1 MELHQ
6 LLLLR
11 ELADR
16 GSITAVAEA
25 TGRTPSAVSQQ
36 LRALQRAVGRPL
48 LERQGRGVA
57 LTGAGRALAAA
68 SVGLA
73 TAVAEVDAAWQ
84 GWLGEPAG
92 RVVLSVFPS
101 VAELLLPGL
110 LGRLRVHPRLDLEL
124 IDNDVPQPD
133 FPALAARADLV
144 LAHRGEVVDAR
155 RRGSLFVQPLF
166 TEPVDVAVPAA
177 HPLADRGRVMAA
189 EVVDADWLGVP
200 AGYPLDRL
208 LEALALV
215 AGRPA
220 RVRWRSTDFG
230 TLAALV
236 GSGAGLCLLPRYCT
250 DPARH
255 GLVLLEVADVT
266 LVRRVEVLAR
276 PESAARG
283 ASAAVL
289 AALVAETARFPGA
302 ERAQSGGS
310 PTEHGG

>member
-1 MELHQ
+1 
-6 LLLLR
+6 
-11 ELADR
+11 
-16 GSITAVAEA
+16 
-25 TGRTPSAVSQQ
+25 
-36 LRALQRAVGRPL
+36 
-48 LERQGRGVA
+48 
-57 LTGAGRALAAA
+57 
-68 SVGLA
+68 
-73 TAVAEVDAAWQ
+73 
-84 GWLGEPAG
+84 
-92 RVVLSVFPS
+92 
-101 VAELLLPGL
+101 
-110 LGRLRVHPRLDLEL
+110 
-124 IDNDVPQPD
+124 
-133 FPALAARADLV
+133 
-144 LAHRGEVVDAR
+144 
-155 RRGSLFVQPLF
+155 
-166 TEPVDVAVPAA
+166 
-177 HPLADRGRVMAA
+177 MAA

>member
-25 TGRTPSAVSQQ
+25 SGRTPSAVSQQ
-36 LRALQRAVGRPL
+36 LRALQRDAGRPL
-48 LERQGRGVA
+48 LVRQGRGVA
-57 LTGAGRALAAA
+57 LTAAGRALAGAT
-68 SVGLA
+68 VGLA
-73 TAVAEVDAAWQ
+73 TAIAEVDSSWQ
-84 GWLGEPAG
+84 AWLGEPTG
-92 RVVLSVFPS
+92 PVVLSVFPS

-110 LGRLRVHPRLDLEL
+110 LRRLREFPGIDLEL
-124 IDNDVPQPD
+124 VDNDVAQPE
-133 FPALAARADLV
+133 FPGLAAHADLV

-166 TEPVDVAVPAA
+166 AEPVDVAVPAS
-177 HPLADRGRVMAA
+177 HPLAGRGRVAAA

-236 GSGAGLCLLPRYCT
+236 GSGAGVCLLPRYCT

-255 GLVLLEVADVT
+255 DLVLLEVSDIT
-266 LVRRVEVLAR
+266 LRRRVEVLAR
-276 PESAARG
+276 PENAARG
-283 ASAAVL
+283 ATAAVL
-289 AALVAETARFPGA
+289 RALVAETGRF
-302 ERAQSGGS
+302 GG
-310 PTEHGG
+310 